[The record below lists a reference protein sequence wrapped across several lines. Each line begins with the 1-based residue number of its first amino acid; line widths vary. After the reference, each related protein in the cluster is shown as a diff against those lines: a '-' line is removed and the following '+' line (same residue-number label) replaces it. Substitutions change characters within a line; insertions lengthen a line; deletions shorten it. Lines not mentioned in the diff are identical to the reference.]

1 MIKMLKHNWLNK
13 NKKYAFSG
21 ISKIYE
27 HYKGALPQREIQD
40 QLSQI
45 QTYSRHKEGKKTTV
59 YNPFF
64 VHKINEMWQIDIMY
78 LPDYKKTSKGYKY
91 LLCVLDVFSRK
102 LFIRKLRKK
111 DTNTVVRKFESIL
124 NEIKQEP
131 EKIVVDKGS
140 EFKSDVFQQYC
151 EYLGIKL
158 IFTYNETKAAHVER
172 AQRSFQNILYRILEE
187 HQTRDFLKFLKDAL
201 HIYNNRRNRITGYS
215 PNFAYQEKNHDL
227 ISINLEKKYNEKK
240 ELKKKPRFKEGDY
253 VRIREVKQTFSRGY
267 HPYFT
272 EEIFRV
278 KKVLLN
284 LPIPRYNLSNYTGE
298 EEIKGSFYGN
308 ELTLVN
314 LDTFKVE
321 KVLKK
326 KREKGKTLLFVKWL
340 GYPTSQNS
348 WIDSTWIKKIK

>member
-1 MIKMLKHNWLNK
+1 MLKHNWINK

-27 HYKGALPQREIQD
+27 HYKGAISQREIQD

-45 QTYSRHKEGKKTTV
+45 QTYSRHKEGKKITNH
-59 YNPFF
+59 NPFF
-64 VHKINEMWQIDIMY
+64 VHKVNEMWQLDIMY
-78 LPDYKKTSKGYKY
+78 LPDYKKESKGYKY

-102 LFIRKLRKK
+102 LFIRKLKQK
-111 DTNTVVRKFESIL
+111 DTNTVIRKFDSIL
-124 NEIKQEP
+124 EESKKEP

-140 EFKSDVFQQYC
+140 EFKSEVFQKFC

-172 AQRSFQNILYRILEE
+172 AQRSFQNILYRLLEE
-187 HQTRDFLKFLKDAL
+187 HQTRDFLRFLKDTL
-201 HIYNNRRNRITGYS
+201 HIYNNRKNRITGFS

-227 ISINLEKKYNEKK
+227 ISANLEKKYNEKIK
-240 ELKKKPRFKEGDY
+240 TKKKPRFKEGDF
-253 VRIREVKQTFSRGY
+253 VRIREVKTAFSRGY
-267 HPYFT
+267 HPNFT
-272 EEIFRV
+272 EEIFKV

-284 LPIPRYNLSNYTGE
+284 LPFPRYILSDYTGE
-298 EEIKGSFYGN
+298 EEIKGSFYSN
-308 ELTLVN
+308 EITLVN

-326 KREKGKTLLFVKWL
+326 KREKGRTLVLVKWL
-340 GYPTSQNS
+340 GYPSSQNS
-348 WIDSTWIKKIK
+348 WVDSTWIKKLK